1 MLKKKLSHK
10 RRQIHTDGGCKIDS
24 KDGSVDGDG
33 SSAGGSSPSKS
44 IVDGVSD
51 DSVE

>member
-1 MLKKKLSHK
+1 MK
-10 RRQIHTDGGCKIDS
+10 HTDGGSTIDN

-33 SSAGGSSPSKS
+33 NSTGGSSPSKP